1 MAITAQLKMATANF
15 DNGTCVM
22 RYSVDF
28 IDDELGNVGSRGYG
42 VDDPAVT
49 ANVLA
54 FVQQMLPTIE
64 AHVGVPVTLPQA
76 AQPQPE
82 PEPVP

>member
-1 MAITAQLKMATANF
+1 MAITAKLITAEAQF
-15 DNGTCVM
+15 GGGTCTL
-22 RYSVDF
+22 R
-28 IDDELGNVGSRGYG
+28 YG
-42 VDDPAVT
+42 VDLIDDQLGNLGARGYSVTDPMIE

-76 AQPQPE
+76 QGE
-82 PEPVP
+82 